1 MEDTVPVVVW
11 ERSQCRIRLQNQD
24 DCGAVEGEGFSDL
37 VAHPYPMVCTGL
49 PPGLIQSLNPRP
61 NHD

>member
-1 MEDTVPVVVW
+1 MVDTVPVVVW
-11 ERSQCRIRLQNQD
+11 ERSQSRIGLQKQD
-24 DCGAVEGEGFSDL
+24 DCGVLEAEGFSDL
-37 VAHPYPMVCTGL
+37 VAQPYPMVCTVL